1 MKTGE
6 IKQLFDHFE
15 TLKVLVIGDVMIDAY
30 LWGKV
35 ERISPEAPVPVVS
48 VTHRENRL
56 GGAANVGLNLKSLGA
71 IPLMCSVIGNDEKGK
86 LFLELMQKEGLSTQG
101 IMSHPSRKT
110 TVKSRVIS
118 HGQHLLRVDDEMDSN
133 LPEDT
138 ANQFSQ
144 HILSLLKSEKPNAIV
159 FEDYDKGCLSKSTIK
174 QIVDEAN
181 KMNIPTL
188 VDPKKRN
195 FLHYRGVTLFK
206 PNFKEL
212 TEGMK
217 LEISK
222 SDFDQIEK
230 ASAKFRLDMNIK
242 YTLITLSEHGMYI
255 GGSECSHHLPA
266 EIRDIADVSGAGDT
280 VVSVASLCLASG
292 ITPYQ
297 LAAIAN
303 LAGGL
308 VCEKVG
314 VVPIDKE
321 QLKNECI
328 HFFQSK

>member
-1 MKTGE
+1 M
-6 IKQLFDHFE
+6 LF
-15 TLKVLVIGDVMIDAY
+15 
-30 LWGKV
+30 
-35 ERISPEAPVPVVS
+35 RS
-48 VTHRENRL
+48 
-56 GGAANVGLNLKSLGA
+56 
-71 IPLMCSVIGNDEKGK
+71 GNDEKGK